1 MAYRENTYTEGQY
14 YRLQPVARLDVVPG
28 QSVSGKVA
36 VKFESVAFL
45 QNILSGGVAHLYA
58 FYTPFRLLWDDWIE
72 FASDPDTTLT
82 VPAAPVAWGS
92 MFEKNASCNIFGRRA
107 YKLIYNQ
114 YFGSQQW
121 NVGAITTWYDDI
133 TDDTD
138 VTFRLLRTTDQFAGK
153 LLPTDQAPDR
163 AYTAPVTGT
172 SPNQVATIQ
181 LNDFRRQMVRAK
193 SDRRSQMT
201 GDKYV
206 DAMQRMGVRLDWRVQ
221 MAPEFLGQTVF
232 EFDAQKTRASY
243 GEDPGSNTV
252 LGRAFAR
259 YAGQMDLNLGRHFF
273 AEHGIIWFLVAVR
286 PYALSR
292 STPAPF
298 QALSKV
304 RSSFYFGDNQA
315 GQGTA
320 LAADLGVNG
329 NPAYYP
335 SFQYLKSGQNLV
347 GNASAVPWVPEQTPN
362 SIGAYVWP
370 QVSTTDDDTL
380 SQPLAFWTRTVFGGP
395 TPVKTN
401 VM

>member
-1 MAYRENTYTEGQY
+1 MAYRENTYTEASY

-28 QSVSGKVA
+28 QSVTGKVA

-58 FYTPFRLLWDDWIE
+58 FYTPYRLLWEDWIE
-72 FASDPDTTLT
+72 FASDPDTTLQ
-82 VPAAPVAWGS
+82 VPSVPVQWAS
-92 MFEKNASCNIFGRRA
+92 MFEKNANVNCFGRRA

-121 NVGAITTWYDDI
+121 NQGTITTWYDDI
-133 TDDTD
+133 TDDSD
-138 VTFRLLRTTDQFAGK
+138 VSFKYLRTTDQFAGK
-153 LLPTDQAPDR
+153 LLPTDAAPDK

-181 LNDFRRQMVRAK
+181 LNDFRRQMVRAR
-193 SDRRSQMT
+193 SDRRAQMT

-221 MAPEFLGQTVF
+221 MAPEFLGQTIC
-232 EFDAQKTRASY
+232 EFDSQKTRSSF
-243 GEDPGSNTV
+243 GDDPAANTV

-259 YAGQMDLNLGRHFF
+259 YAGTMELNLGRHFF
-273 AEHGIIWFLVAVR
+273 AEHGLIWFVAAVR
-286 PYALSR
+286 PYALAKT
-292 STPAPF
+292 TPAPF
-298 QALSKV
+298 QALSKS

-315 GQGTA
+315 GQGQCN
-320 LAADLGVNG
+320 AADLGVGG

-335 SFQYLKSGQNLV
+335 SFQYLKSGQNLI
-347 GNASAVPWVPEQTPN
+347 GAASPVPWVPEQNPP
-362 SIGAYVWP
+362 SIGRYVWP
-370 QVSTTDDDTL
+370 VVTTVDDDQLTL
-380 SQPLAFWTRTVFGGP
+380 PLAFWTRCVFGGP

-401 VM
+401 AM